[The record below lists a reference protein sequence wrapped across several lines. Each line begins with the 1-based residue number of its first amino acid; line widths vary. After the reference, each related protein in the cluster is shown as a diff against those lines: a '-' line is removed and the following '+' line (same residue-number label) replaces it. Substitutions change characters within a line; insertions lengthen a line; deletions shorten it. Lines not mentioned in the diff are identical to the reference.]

1 MSDRHPAAGPVGT
14 GSPPDPGA
22 SLAPECY
29 AWFPA
34 LTAALARPPRVPPV
48 ASSHPNGTAPPFT
61 PADAL
66 IGDGTPAEL
75 AALRAAVACPDLYL
89 IEAAGPDQL
98 RLAGHLAL
106 ACRQR
111 GERVL
116 ILTAEPIDADKLV
129 VRLRDAGEASVL
141 RALGAGEPANQLPAA
156 SAERV
161 GRAHGELAV
170 QQVRAKLQAAAHEAA
185 ARCAPLGAAA
195 ADWES
200 ATAARDRSAEL
211 RAARAGLSTPT
222 PPPRLAA
229 IAVELEGVRS
239 AYAQATAERDGLQTA
254 ADAKKPAGWM
264 ASVKRLFAADEV
276 APGNRPALTAKLA
289 DLDAQAVA
297 LSLEAETLNAAHA
310 VAEATQTRAVADL
323 DAQLLAATPAHDAA
337 QARFDAV
344 GFGSWPTAAELAA
357 RLAETRAEADRH
369 AATLRQFDADAPVLA
384 RRLIDAA
391 AVVVGPASALRGEPA
406 LHAPGHFDVAV
417 VTDAELLGEAEL
429 HAAWSLS
436 GRRVLFG
443 DAAVPPHP
451 PGYRNGRTPPTSQ
464 FVRLLHRHHAPGL
477 HVDRDQMTAQLLAV
491 PADAALHCEP
501 LADQPEVE
509 LRFLH
514 TTGTPVLAQVAFP
527 PNFAVA
533 AAKAFLAR
541 ELGAYF
547 LRLAG
552 PPDWTE
558 TDAAV
563 VARVPGSPAG
573 DGIDLGC
580 GVTEEAADGW
590 TVAVRFDK
598 SHGWTRSSAQARLA
612 ELAPTPRSAR
622 LPRPPK
628 APEYAQPR
636 RPAGVRG

>member
-1 MSDRHPAAGPVGT
+1 MSERHPTAGPVGT
-14 GSPPDPGA
+14 GSPPDPGT
-22 SLAPECY
+22 SLASECY

-34 LTAALARPPRVPPV
+34 LTAALAWQSRVPPV
-48 ASSHPNGTAPPFT
+48 ASTHPNGSAPPFA
-61 PADAL
+61 PADIL
-66 IGDGTPAEL
+66 LGDGTLAEL

-116 ILTAEPIDADKLV
+116 VLTAEPIDADKLV

-170 QQVRAKLQAAAHEAA
+170 QQVRARVQVAAHEAA
-185 ARCAPLGAAA
+185 ARCGPLEAAA
-195 ADWES
+195 TDWES
-200 ATAARDRSAEL
+200 ATAARDRCAEL
-211 RAARAGLSTPT
+211 HAARTGLSTPT
-222 PPPRLAA
+222 LPLRLAA
-229 IAVELEGVRS
+229 IAAELEGVRL
-239 AYAQATAERDGLQTA
+239 AHAQATAERDGLRNA
-254 ADAKKPAGWM
+254 SEAKKPAGWM

-276 APGNRPALTAKLA
+276 APGNRPAISTRLA
-289 DLDAQAVA
+289 DLDAQADA
-297 LSLEAETLNAAHA
+297 LRLEADALHA
-310 VAEATQTRAVADL
+310 VAATTRAEAVAEL
-323 DAQLLAATPAHDAA
+323 DAHLLAAAPAHDAA
-337 QARFDAV
+337 QARFNAAGFAV
-344 GFGSWPTAAELAA
+344 WPTAAELAA
-357 RLAETRAEADRH
+357 RLAEVRAEADGH
-369 AATLRQFDADAPVLA
+369 AATLRQFDADAPLLA

-406 LHAPGHFDVAV
+406 LHAPGHFDVAI

-429 HAAWSLS
+429 HSTWSLS
-436 GRRVLFG
+436 GRRVLLG

-477 HVDRDQMTAQLLAV
+477 HVDRGQMTAQLLAV
-491 PADAALHCEP
+491 PADAALHYEP

-514 TTGTPVLAQVAFP
+514 ATGTPVLAQVAFP

-552 PPDWTE
+552 SPDWTE

-563 VARVPGSPAG
+563 EARVPGSPAG
-573 DGIDLGC
+573 DGIDLGT
-580 GVTEEAADGW
+580 GVTEETADGW

-598 SHGWTRSSAQARLA
+598 SHGWTLAAAQARLA